1 MAHRPFKLSGS
12 GLAFSAAG
20 QSGIY
25 QDAST
30 TTTIDNPLSWSGN
43 STLTLSLPAA
53 GGLSLAGGLTTTGA
67 GSVTQSGNGSLTFT
81 GTNSLAGT
89 FTANGGTAAIT
100 SGSFGSANLTVG
112 NTAPATMTI
121 SGSGTKVNVSNE
133 LQVNSQATAGGS
145 TAYLN
150 LQGGTLSVAGAAVVG
165 GARMD
170 TQPYGYKCPVQS
182 ERRIVWRQRPVDHR
196 PVGFGSE
203 YLQYHRRHAQYLR
216 RASPSARSA
225 TQC

>member
-30 TTTIDNPLSWSGN
+30 TTTIANPLSWSGD

-53 GGLSLAGGLTTTGA
+53 GGLSLVGGLTTTGA

-89 FTANGGTAAIT
+89 FTANGGTRRQSRAA
-100 SGSFGSANLTVG
+100 
-112 NTAPATMTI
+112 
-121 SGSGTKVNVSNE
+121 
-133 LQVNSQATAGGS
+133 
-145 TAYLN
+145 
-150 LQGGTLSVAGAAVVG
+150 
-165 GARMD
+165 
-170 TQPYGYKCPVQS
+170 
-182 ERRIVWRQRPVDHR
+182 
-196 PVGFGSE
+196 
-203 YLQYHRRHAQYLR
+203 
-216 RASPSARSA
+216 PSAARISLWG
-225 TQC
+225 TPRRPR